1 MLKKLISAFKGNGT
15 QFVGFTYTNKQGE
28 TSKYVIQTNTSYEN
42 ALKKDLALVPTLE
55 YVETE
60 KFDKETFETAK
71 DEIVKSLKMSL
82 GKLDETMTKTEIEQ
96 HQNRSN
102 GQKDA
107 YISIAPNV
115 KYNVENMEVHIFAKK
130 HQKTVLVEG
139 VYPVVN
145 SRAKTIAKDSIRKHM
160 KSTQYRT
167 FIITNVETIKVNGD
181 TIEFA

>member
-1 MLKKLISAFKGNGT
+1 MLKKLISVFKDNGT
-15 QFVGFTYTNKQGE
+15 KFVGFTYTNKQGE
-28 TSKYVIQTNTSYEN
+28 TSRYVIQTNTSYETS
-42 ALKKDLALVPTLE
+42 LKKDLALVPTLE

-71 DEIVKSLKMSL
+71 AEIVKSLKMSL
-82 GKLDETMTKTEIEQ
+82 GNLDETMSKIEIEQ

-115 KYNVENMEVHIFAKK
+115 KYNVENMNVHIFAKK

-145 SRAKTIAKDSIRKHM
+145 SRAKTIAKDSIKKHM

-167 FIITNVETIKVNGD
+167 FIISNVETMKVNGD
-181 TIEFA
+181 IIEFA

>member
-28 TSKYVIQTNTSYEN
+28 TSRYVIQTNTSYEN
-42 ALKKDLALVPTLE
+42 ALKKDLVLVPTLE

-71 DEIVKSLKMSL
+71 DEVVKSLKMSL

-130 HQKTVLVEG
+130 VSKKVLVEG
-139 VYPVVN
+139 VYPIVN
-145 SRAKTIAKDSIRKHM
+145 SRAKTIAKDSIRKQM

-167 FIITNVETIKVNGD
+167 FIITNVETVKVNGD